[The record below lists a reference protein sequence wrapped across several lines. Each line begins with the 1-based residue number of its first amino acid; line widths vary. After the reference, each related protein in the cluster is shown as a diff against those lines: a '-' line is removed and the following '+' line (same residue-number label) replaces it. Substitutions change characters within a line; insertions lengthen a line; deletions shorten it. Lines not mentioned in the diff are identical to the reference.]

1 MPPLYARIIDRLRRR
16 FYDFAAANGANTAI
30 EFAFTVPIFIALA
43 IGILYVGVTYL
54 AKEHLET
61 IAENVAYQ
69 IEIQN
74 PAVQNLTR
82 TQFQNYICNN
92 LSGVFDCT
100 KVFIDLAYTPTP
112 TYDPYSK
119 MTTVNGVPT
128 FNGAYTTMTSGQ
140 TGNWTLSLM
149 YLWPTIKLP
158 FGINFGNQADG
169 SLLIMSVQVFAIE
182 HP

>member
-1 MPPLYARIIDRLRRR
+1 MSLSYRIVERLQRRLC
-16 FYDFAAANGANTAI
+16 DFAAANGANVAI
-30 EFAFTVPIFIALA
+30 EFAFTVPLFITLA

-61 IAENVAYQ
+61 IAENIAYQ

-74 PAVQNLTR
+74 PALQNLTQ

-100 KVFIDLAYTPTP
+100 KVLIDLEPTTS
-112 TYDPYSK
+112 TYNPYSK

-128 FNGAYTTMTSGQ
+128 WGGSYTSMNSTQ
-140 TGNWTLSLM
+140 LGNWTLSVM
-149 YLWPTIKLP
+149 YLWPTIQLP
-158 FGINFGNQADG
+158 FGINFGDQADG
-169 SLLIMSVQVFAIE
+169 SLLIMSVQVFAVE

>member
-1 MPPLYARIIDRLRRR
+1 MPSLFSRIVDRLQRRLC
-16 FYDFAAANGANTAI
+16 DFAAAKGANVAI
-30 EFAFTVPIFIALA
+30 EFAFTVPIFISLA

-69 IEIQN
+69 IEVQN
-74 PAVQNLTR
+74 PAVQNLTQA
-82 TQFQNYICNN
+82 QFQNYICNN

-100 KVFIDLAYTPTP
+100 KVLIDLVSTPTP
-112 TYDPYSK
+112 SYDPYSK

-128 FNGAYTTMTSGQ
+128 WGGSYTTMTSTQLG
-140 TGNWTLSLM
+140 TWTLSLM

-169 SLLIMSVQVFAIE
+169 SLLIMSVQVFAVE